1 MVVKKK
7 RKPLS
12 VIIEATEGIH
22 RSPIKVN
29 DNPLRGRRRLAHC
42 FEQPKAGTAINASS
56 FEYIRTLEVGET
68 GESLIARKADTGK
81 VHTVKLVRKSGHNA
95 AGLATRIAGEQKIL
109 RVSTEC
115 CVPFVVSLFWS
126 FEDERAMYLVIV
138 SAPQHICLM
147 LLTTG
152 R

>member
-12 VIIEATEGIH
+12 VIIEATEGMH
-22 RSPIKVN
+22 RSPIKVSN
-29 DNPLRGRRRLAHC
+29 NSSRGRYRWAHF
-42 FEQPKAGTAINASS
+42 FEQPKAGSAIDASS

-95 AGLATRIAGEQKIL
+95 AGLATRIASEQKIL

-138 SAPQHICLM
+138 SVS
-147 LLTTG
+147 
-152 R
+152 

>member
-12 VIIEATEGIH
+12 VIIEATEGSH

-29 DNPLRGRRRLAHC
+29 DNWLREQYGLTH
-42 FEQPKAGTAINASS
+42 FLEQPKAGSAIDASS

-138 SAPQHICLM
+138 GAVQHIWLM
-147 LLTTG
+147 LLMT